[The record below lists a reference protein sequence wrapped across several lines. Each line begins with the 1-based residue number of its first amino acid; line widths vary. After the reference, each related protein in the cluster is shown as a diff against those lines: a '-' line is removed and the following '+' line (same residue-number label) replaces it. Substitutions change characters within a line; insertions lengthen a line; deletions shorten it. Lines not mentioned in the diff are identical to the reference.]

1 MISNPKTR
9 SVAACFTRAPVSA
22 PRLALEIGADSAEH
36 LGNVG
41 ASAAARIEHVD
52 VIGRQPVGDAEV
64 IFESTVDAGDHVP
77 YDLGR
82 RVPDAKLLAQFR
94 VERRQERLV
103 EVLYRLAFVEPV
115 EKGVLAPLGPVQPQ
129 SSQATRRGPMAE
141 AYLGR
146 TTAERAP

>member
-9 SVAACFTRAPVSA
+9 SVAACFNRAPVSA
-22 PRLALEIGADSAEH
+22 PRLPSRLALMRREH

-52 VIGRQPVGDAEV
+52 VIGRQPVGDSEV

-115 EKGVLAPLGPVQPQ
+115 EKMRAAPHGPVQHAVQ
-129 SSQATRRGPMAE
+129 SSNSTRPKG
-141 AYLGR
+141 
-146 TTAERAP
+146 